1 MSLGILGLGYAGIG
15 VVIAIGALVLR
26 RRISAGDVVFLTVL
40 WPLAAPLLFGGH
52 RDEQDPGAAELISA
66 LARAQAS
73 PLASV
78 LPDAETARV
87 LASRL
92 REAGGRLADLDQVLA
107 RPDFDV
113 GEAERRAHEL
123 AARGATSAAATAQL
137 RVRTLAQLRALRER
151 YRGELDEVRELIA
164 QLVAQAELVRL
175 QPTIAHTSSDAGE
188 LVRELVNRVEGLG
201 DLFAY
206 QASLEADACH
216 PGDADRKY
224 QPRPARS

>member
-1 MSLGILGLGYAGIG
+1 MSLGLLGLGYAGIG

-40 WPLAAPLLFGGH
+40 WPLAAPLMFSGH
-52 RDEQDPGAAELISA
+52 RDEQDPGAAQLISA

-113 GEAERRAHEL
+113 GEDRADRDGTDGSEGERR
-123 AARGATSAAATAQL
+123 GAS
-137 RVRTLAQLRALRER
+137 
-151 YRGELDEVRELIA
+151 GELG
-164 QLVAQAELVRL
+164 
-175 QPTIAHTSSDAGE
+175 PGE
-188 LVRELVNRVEGLG
+188 GRGMRG
-201 DLFAY
+201 DRDQGHDDL
-206 QASLEADACH
+206 LL
-216 PGDADRKY
+216 R
-224 QPRPARS
+224 

>member
-1 MSLGILGLGYAGIG
+1 MALGTIGLGYA
-15 VVIAIGALVLR
+15 AIGAVIVLGALMR
-26 RRISAGDVVFLTVL
+26 KRRISAGDAAFLIAL

-52 RDEQDPGAAELISA
+52 RDDEDPGAAELVSA

-92 REAGGRLADLDQVLA
+92 REAGARLTDLDQVLA
-107 RPDFDV
+107 RPDFDAAGV
-113 GEAERRAHEL
+113 ERRAKEL
-123 AARGATSAAATAQL
+123 AARGASGAAATAQL
-137 RVRTLAQLRALRER
+137 RVRTLAQLRALRVR
-151 YRGELDEVRELIA
+151 YRAEIDEVRELIA
-164 QLVAQAELVRL
+164 QLVTQAELVRL
-175 QPTIAHTSSDAGE
+175 QPSMAQSSSE

-206 QASLEADACH
+206 QASLEDEE
-216 PGDADRKY
+216 GKY
-224 QPRPARS
+224 QPPVVRS